1 MIFDRLVSVDN
12 LFSSWDAFKKGKMKK
27 PAVLVFERHLE
38 DNLFELQRVL
48 QAQTYRHGPYTT
60 FHIHDPKHRLISKA
74 SVRDR
79 LVHHAVFAALYRIFD
94 PAFVYHSYSSRLGKG
109 THLAVRNLASALR
122 RVSKNYTGA
131 AFALKCDIK
140 RFFQSVNHQKLLQ
153 LIQKRIKDK
162 KVLWLIEEI
171 VASFA
176 TPLGGG

>member
-1 MIFDRLVSVDN
+1 MYGKLVSINN
-12 LFSSWDAFKKGKMKK
+12 LFACWCEFKRGKTNKSD
-27 PAVLVFERHLE
+27 VLSFERNLE
-38 DNLFELQRVL
+38 DNLFQLHYELA
-48 QAQTYRHGPYTT
+48 AQTYRHGSYAT

-79 LVHHAVFAALYRIFD
+79 LVHHAVFAELYCVFD
-94 PAFVYHSYSSRLGKG
+94 PTFIYHSYSSRVGKG
-109 THLAVRNLASALR
+109 THLAVQNLTRALR
-122 RVSKNYTGA
+122 QVSRNYTA
-131 AFALKCDIK
+131 SAFALKCDIK
-140 RFFQSVNHQKLLQ
+140 KFFQSVPHQKLLE